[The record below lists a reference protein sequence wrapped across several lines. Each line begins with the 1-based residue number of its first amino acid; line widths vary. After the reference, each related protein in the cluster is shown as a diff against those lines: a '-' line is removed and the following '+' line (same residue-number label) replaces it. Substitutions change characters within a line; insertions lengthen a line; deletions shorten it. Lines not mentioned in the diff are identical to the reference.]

1 MAEKREAELRFGG
14 LFVRRLKWCYQ
25 TMRYGHY

>member
-14 LFVRRLKWCYQ
+14 LFMHRLKWHDQ
-25 TMRYGHY
+25 TMHYG